1 MVEADPDELFIG
13 IDLGTT
19 YTAAGIWKNGQVQM
33 LQNVDDGLPTT
44 PSVVAYTAKGEI
56 LVGNPAIKQTARNF
70 QNTIYDAKRM
80 IGRRFDDPKMVT
92 ESKRWPFN
100 VVEGEFA
107 RPMIK
112 LQKIKGEERTLYAE
126 EVQAKVLEKVKKS
139 ANTFASRE
147 VTKCVITVPAYFNDS

>member
-70 QNTIYDAKRM
+70 
-80 IGRRFDDPKMVT
+80 
-92 ESKRWPFN
+92 
-100 VVEGEFA
+100 
-107 RPMIK
+107 
-112 LQKIKGEERTLYAE
+112 
-126 EVQAKVLEKVKKS
+126 
-139 ANTFASRE
+139 
-147 VTKCVITVPAYFNDS
+147 